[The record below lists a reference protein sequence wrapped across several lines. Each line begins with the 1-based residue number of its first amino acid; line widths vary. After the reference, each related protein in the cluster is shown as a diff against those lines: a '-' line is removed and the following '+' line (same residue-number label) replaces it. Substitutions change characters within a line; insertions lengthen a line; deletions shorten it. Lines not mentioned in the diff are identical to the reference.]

1 MTELFELPLP
11 IECTGGRFDA
21 DEARLQF
28 TKDLEQ
34 LLATDPTDQD
44 RASLTVDTVELED
57 ILCQV
62 DTENVNFHC

>member
-1 MTELFELPLP
+1 MPMRHGSNSPRT
-11 IECTGGRFDA
+11 
-21 DEARLQF
+21 
-28 TKDLEQ
+28 

-57 ILCQV
+57 ILRQV